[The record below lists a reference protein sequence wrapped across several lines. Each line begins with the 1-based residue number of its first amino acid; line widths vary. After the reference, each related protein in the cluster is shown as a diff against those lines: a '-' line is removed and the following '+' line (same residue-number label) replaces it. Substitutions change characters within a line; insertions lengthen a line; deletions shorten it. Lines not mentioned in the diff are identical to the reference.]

1 MKFENKNVLI
11 SGGTGMIGRHLVE
24 MLLNKNCKTI
34 TIASLDEP
42 NNLPENVLFRK
53 VDLTSL
59 ENCLEVCKGQDIV
72 LHLAGIKGSPLMA
85 KTKPASFMVPMIM
98 FNTNLLEAARRRDAE
113 WILYTSSIGVYAQ
126 APTLHEDDVWK
137 IFPSE
142 NDKFAGWAK
151 RIGELQLEA
160 YNVQYDMK
168 NTSIIRPANVY
179 GKWDNF
185 DPNTAMVIPSLIN
198 RIVSGENPLRVWGNG
213 SAVRDFIH
221 ANDVARAV
229 VYAVENEI
237 NLPVNVGSGEGVTI
251 KELVEIICRAYKE
264 ITGKTIDIEWDT
276 TKPTG
281 DKQRLMDTERLK
293 GTGFNLETSLEQG
306 VKETMTWFIANQY
319 MFKQQNNYF
328 AK

>member
-137 IFPSE
+137 TFPSE

-221 ANDVARAV
+221 AN
-229 VYAVENEI
+229 
-237 NLPVNVGSGEGVTI
+237 
-251 KELVEIICRAYKE
+251 ELVEIICRAYKE